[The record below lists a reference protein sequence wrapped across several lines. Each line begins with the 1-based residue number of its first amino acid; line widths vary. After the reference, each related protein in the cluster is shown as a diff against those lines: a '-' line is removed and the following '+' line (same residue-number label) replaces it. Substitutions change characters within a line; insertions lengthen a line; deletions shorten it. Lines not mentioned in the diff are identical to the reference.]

1 MRKTQAVIDAVKEV
15 STAYQEPT
23 FLDPKQYPNAE
34 AINELARNAVAN
46 GTLSA
51 LNLFKQNHPDFVLGE
66 ASAVA
71 MVGWVKK
78 SKRNPSDSQTWELAW
93 EALKPYLTAPAAV
106 STAEPTAAP
115 VQAAVAATP
124 APVVRSH
131 VPIASGLSAM
141 DSSFSEEAVP
151 EPVRPGQ
158 VFTMPDGTKKVFTA
172 RDLEHMSADITKRLL
187 RSPDNA
193 RKADILYQQA
203 EEEKLVRTGRR

>member
-1 MRKTQAVIDAVKEV
+1 
-15 STAYQEPT
+15 
-23 FLDPKQYPNAE
+23 
-34 AINELARNAVAN
+34 
-46 GTLSA
+46 
-51 LNLFKQNHPDFVLGE
+51 
-66 ASAVA
+66 
-71 MVGWVKK
+71 
-78 SKRNPSDSQTWELAW
+78 
-93 EALKPYLTAPAAV
+93 
-106 STAEPTAAP
+106 
-115 VQAAVAATP
+115 
-124 APVVRSH
+124 
-131 VPIASGLSAM
+131 M